1 VPRPSPAPQPYAAHQ
16 AQCLSPGA
24 LRTLPGQFG
33 NSHELSAWAT
43 GAARAC
49 TAFRQ
54 STSFPGAPSGDTR
67 IGAHVC
73 VCIHARACVRV
84 YACSC
89 IKVCVLVDDFPVSA
103 VYAQHACMYAS
114 ESQRA
119 PILNPHCTARACPR
133 SRTADPPQTHDKN
146 TLSHRCFFT
155 VLSSA
160 LLWYVLRN
168 TFPLMILCYR
178 MCSLNS
184 MFSE

>member
-1 VPRPSPAPQPYAAHQ
+1 MGYWS
-16 AQCLSPGA
+16 GA
-24 LRTLPGQFG
+24 GLYGI
-33 NSHELSAWAT
+33 
-43 GAARAC
+43 
-49 TAFRQ
+49 
-54 STSFPGAPSGDTR
+54 STVDVISWCAIWRHTDR
-67 IGAHVC
+67 
-73 VCIHARACVRV
+73 RACVCLHPC
-84 YACSC
+84 ACVRTR
-89 IKVCVLVDDFPVSA
+89 VCVLVYKNVRARTGDLPVS
-103 VYAQHACMYAS
+103 AQHACMYAS